1 MSKNLDQ
8 IEAVIPEAAKQDH
21 IKALAED
28 LDKAQLLRNV
38 LESEGGEL
46 MLNSIRNDCKDILGK
61 ILKQVEHPLVAKLE
75 AHLNFLTT
83 LQTSKDREKSL
94 QQILDEELRAITNS

>member
-8 IEAVIPEAAKQDH
+8 IKEAIPEATSQDH

-46 MLNSIRNDCKDILGK
+46 LIKALRDDATAVLTQ
-61 ILKQVEHPLVAKLE
+61 ILKEVKDPLVFKLE
-75 AHLNFLTT
+75 AHLNLLTT
-83 LQTSKDREKSL
+83 LQSAKDREKSL
-94 QQILDEELRAITNS
+94 QEILDAELKAITS

>member
-8 IEAVIPEAAKQDH
+8 IKEAIPEAVEQDH

-38 LESEGGEL
+38 LESEGGSL
-46 MLNSIRNDCKDILGK
+46 LIKALRADATATLTQILNEVKDPR
-61 ILKQVEHPLVAKLE
+61 VFKLE
-75 AHLNFLTT
+75 AYLNLLTT
-83 LQTSKDREKSL
+83 LQSAKDREKSL
-94 QQILDEELRAITNS
+94 QEILDTELKAITS

>member
-8 IEAVIPEAAKQDH
+8 IKEAIPEAVEQGH

-38 LESEGGEL
+38 LESEGGDL
-46 MLNSIRNDCKDILGK
+46 LIKALRDDATAVLTH
-61 ILKQVEHPLVAKLE
+61 ILKEVKDPLVFKLE
-75 AHLNFLTT
+75 ANLNLLTT
-83 LQTSKDREKSL
+83 LQSAKDREKSL
-94 QQILDEELRAITNS
+94 QEILDAELKAITS